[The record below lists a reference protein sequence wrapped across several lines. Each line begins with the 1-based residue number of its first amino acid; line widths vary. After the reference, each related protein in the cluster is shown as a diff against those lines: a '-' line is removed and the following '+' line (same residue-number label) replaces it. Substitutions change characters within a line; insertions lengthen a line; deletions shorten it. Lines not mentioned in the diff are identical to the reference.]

1 MRYDLSFDSRLSVVL
16 TTVIVIITARRIV
29 YMHLHLINLT
39 SGFGHDTSIMA
50 VLSGHLKSK
59 MSRFLC
65 SSTELDL
72 HISRKAVIY
81 IRNIYQMSKKSD
93 YCYCPYPFYMLE

>member
-16 TTVIVIITARRIV
+16 TTAIVIITARRIL

-39 SGFGHDTSIMA
+39 SGIGHDTSIMA

-65 SSTELDL
+65 SSTELNL

-81 IRNIYQMSKKSD
+81 IRNVYQMSKKSD
-93 YCYCPYPFYMLE
+93 YHHCPYTFYMLE